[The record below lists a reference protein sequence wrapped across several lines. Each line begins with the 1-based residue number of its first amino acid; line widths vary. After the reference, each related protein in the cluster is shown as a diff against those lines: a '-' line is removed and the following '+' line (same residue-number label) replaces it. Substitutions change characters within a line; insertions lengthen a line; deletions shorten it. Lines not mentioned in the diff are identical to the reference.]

1 MKAPEAP
8 PIKPPIAP
16 AVKPTEPL
24 TTAAKPVDDFDMD
37 LLAEP
42 AVVPDLA
49 PPSLAAP
56 VAREPVATESTI
68 DLAPTVEIEP
78 VSRPVSESDP
88 EILLENSPSSAL
100 VGTLEEPARFY
111 KPVVASVAVPM
122 SQAVPATSSNGFAEW
137 IRMHKLYC
145 VIGVILAWV
154 VFAGVQKVLHPIP
167 MSRAYQEEMELRRKL
182 QAAMDAR
189 MGKTAD
195 PDADKGKDQSA
206 GSDKAGSDKADKSDK

>member
-1 MKAPEAP
+1 
-8 PIKPPIAP
+8 
-16 AVKPTEPL
+16 VKPTEPL

-42 AVVPDLA
+42 AGVPDLA
-49 PPSLAAP
+49 PPSLTAP

-78 VSRPVSESDP
+78 APEPVSDP
-88 EILLENSPSSAL
+88 EILLETTPSSAL

-182 QAAMDAR
+182 QAAMDER
-189 MGKTAD
+189 TGKKTD
-195 PDADKGKDQSA
+195 SDASKGKDQSA
-206 GSDKAGSDKADKSDK
+206 GSDKAGSDQADKSDK